1 VALEDT
7 LHQKEGVVM
16 KCPKC
21 GARIGAYRKHLT
33 VSTGTVSGTSCYVCG
48 FWRNEELPPI
58 IAART
63 ECSPSAR

>member
-1 VALEDT
+1 
-7 LHQKEGVVM
+7 M